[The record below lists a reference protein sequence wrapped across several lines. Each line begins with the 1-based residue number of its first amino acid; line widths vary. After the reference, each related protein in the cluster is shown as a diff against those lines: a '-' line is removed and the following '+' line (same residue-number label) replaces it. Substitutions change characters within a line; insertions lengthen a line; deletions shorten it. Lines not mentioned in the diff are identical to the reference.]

1 MMFAIDKQTINDLE
15 LFERSRHEKSVFSL
29 FSHTLTSGG
38 KKQLELFF
46 SNPITDIDL
55 LEQRIQVLR
64 YFQTFKPGFGNVK
77 ESFDFIEYYFLLQNI
92 PGRFSVTDTLLK
104 AFRNQLKPGNEY
116 YIIQR
121 GIRYLVQILV
131 EMYETLR
138 LIDSRDSPFYI
149 RNCREKIMEHLENS
163 PLKVLLKFKDRTKFN
178 PLETGRL
185 DYLFRKSHANEVR
198 EIIEIIYEFDAF
210 TSVVKAAEIHGLS
223 FPEYSEEPNVFHAE
237 GLVHPFLENAVPN
250 NFKFEPGKNV
260 CFLSGPNMAGKSTF
274 LKAMGISVYLSHIG
288 FPVPASRL
296 RISVFNG
303 LLTTINLPDNINK
316 GYSHFLNEVVRVRY
330 VAEQINL
337 AGNLFVVFDEIFRG
351 TNVRDA
357 CEASL
362 AVISS
367 LSRLRNSVFTVST
380 HIVEVAEKLTENN
393 SIFFRCFD
401 ANLSQGKP
409 CYEFKIKEGVSSERI
424 GMYILEK
431 EKVLETIEKGIKKG
445 QTGQNSA

>member
-1 MMFAIDKQTINDLE
+1 MKFAIDKQTINDLE
-15 LFERSRHEKSVFSL
+15 LLDRNRDEKSVFSL
-29 FSHTLTSGG
+29 FNYTQTSGG
-38 KKQLELFF
+38 KKQLELLF

-55 LEQRIQVLR
+55 LDQRIGVLR
-64 YFQTFKPGFGNVK
+64 YFQRYKPEFATEK
-77 ESFDFIEYYFLLQNI
+77 ESFDFIEYYFQLQNI
-92 PGRFSVTDTLLK
+92 PSRFSVTDTLLK

-121 GIRYLVQILV
+121 GIHYLVQILV
-131 EMYETLR
+131 EMHETLS

-163 PLKVLLKFKDRTKFN
+163 PLKVLLKLKDRTKFN

-198 EIIEIIYEFDAF
+198 EILEIIYEFDAF

-223 FPEYSEEPNVFHAE
+223 FPEYLEESNAYYAE
-237 GLVHPFLENAVPN
+237 GLIHPFLENAVPN
-250 NFKFEPGKNV
+250 NFTFEPGRNV

-288 FPVPASRL
+288 FPVPATRL

-303 LLTTINLPDNINK
+303 LLTTINLPDSINK

-330 VAEQINL
+330 IADQINQ

-357 CEASL
+357 HDASL

-367 LSRLRNSVFTVST
+367 FSRLKNSVFAVST
-380 HIVEVAEKLTENN
+380 HIVEVAENLLQNN
-393 SIFFRCFD
+393 AIFFKCFQ
-401 ANLSQGKP
+401 ANLNQGKP
-409 CYEFKIKEGVSSERI
+409 RYEFKIKEGVSDERI

-431 EKVLETIEKGIKKG
+431 EKVIEAIEKGIKKE
-445 QTGQNSA
+445 